1 MAVTHVEHVLYVMM
15 LCNLIFNIS
24 RVLSWKSKKIER
36 KVAGSLASEAL
47 EIGVTIGEIIYI
59 KSILSQIFFGS
70 RAQSIPVMVMDAKS
84 FEAVINSTSLV
95 EDRWLVPDIAA
106 IKETVEQRTVNC
118 IKRVSIDEM
127 LANGLIKQGAGAAN
141 LLKVL
146 HTGEYMQL
154 GG

>member
-59 KSILSQIFFGS
+59 KSILSQISGS
-70 RAQSIPVMVMDAKS
+70 RAQNIPVIVINAKNL
-84 FEAVINSTSLV
+84 EAAINSTSLV

-106 IKETVEQRTVNC
+106 TQEAVE
-118 IKRVSIDEM
+118 
-127 LANGLIKQGAGAAN
+127 
-141 LLKVL
+141 
-146 HTGEYMQL
+146 
-154 GG
+154 